1 MARCYP
7 ATRAHFRALP
17 GTSGHFRALPGKLET
32 SGHFRALPG
41 TWKSSGHFRRTSGAK
56 FRAPRAQ
63 FRANP
68 KTEPT
73 VAKTI
78 ERHLKRRAENPP
90 PLPPLTARCCAS
102 VRLVPPR
109 CVLSRPVWDH
119 SAISRKAKLF
129 GGQKKACTRNL
140 PKKFQRPQRATF
152 ETIYSFFR
160 PQVLE

>member
-1 MARCYP
+1 MLP
-7 ATRAHFRALP
+7 GNSGALP

-56 FRAPRAQ
+56 FRALRAQ

-68 KTEPT
+68 QTEPT

-102 VRLVPPR
+102 MRLVPPR
-109 CVLSRPVWDH
+109 FVLSRPVWDH
-119 SAISRKAKLF
+119 SAISRKARLF
-129 GGQKKACTRNL
+129 GGRTKNVHAKPPQKVSKAAKGN
-140 PKKFQRPQRATF
+140 F
-152 ETIYSFFR
+152 
-160 PQVLE
+160 